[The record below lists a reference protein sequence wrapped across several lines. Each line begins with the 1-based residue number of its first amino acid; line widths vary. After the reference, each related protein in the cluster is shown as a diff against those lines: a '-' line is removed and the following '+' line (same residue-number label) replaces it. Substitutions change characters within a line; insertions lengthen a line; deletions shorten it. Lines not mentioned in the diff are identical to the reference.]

1 MGCLLVFPYK
11 DKLMLLPPLT
21 YLPERVP
28 DFYPLLREVDV
39 PCWVWSNV
47 RVGADMFGVG
57 DEANDITRNIQ
68 YYTVSRHMTRV
79 AYLTYLSL
87 DVHGAYRGISIN
99 VYVPAKRI

>member
-57 DEANDITRNIQ
+57 DEANG
-68 YYTVSRHMTRV
+68 
-79 AYLTYLSL
+79 
-87 DVHGAYRGISIN
+87 DVDAVDADGSSTQCPRISILMG
-99 VYVPAKRI
+99 